1 MRDNRTNRDV
11 YNLLRFRGIREARTI
26 KGGVSKWSQRAREV
40 SAQRYMYLRERK
52 RKIKK
57 SEILVVVV
65 ILEEERRQGPRDA
78 GTEVER
84 GLCRG
89 LYEWVISTCPAW
101 KQRLDSFRGKY
112 RARRTDNDD
121 CLGQLRSTS
130 SPWREYLEPRLS
142 RSRFVCKRAHFLRL
156 FLRIFIGETAGGRTK
171 PSVLLLLVS
180 DGSSGAK
187 PFALSSFKLVPPSTP
202 LPPFCRLLDCYLRH
216 AVQDRCFLSNNSAG

>member
-52 RKIKK
+52 RKTKK

-130 SPWREYLEPRLS
+130 SPWREYPS
-142 RSRFVCKRAHFLRL
+142 ISFSLRVQTRTFSPPFSSNL
-156 FLRIFIGETAGGRTK
+156 HWRNGGRANETECFT
-171 PSVLLLLVS
+171 VARL
-180 DGSSGAK
+180 GW
-187 PFALSSFKLVPPSTP
+187 KL
-202 LPPFCRLLDCYLRH
+202 R
-216 AVQDRCFLSNNSAG
+216 G